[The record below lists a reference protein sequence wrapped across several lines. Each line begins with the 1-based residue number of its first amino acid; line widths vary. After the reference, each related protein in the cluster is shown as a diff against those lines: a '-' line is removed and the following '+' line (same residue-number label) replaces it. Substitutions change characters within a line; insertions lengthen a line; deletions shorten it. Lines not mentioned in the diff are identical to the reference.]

1 MARKVYV
8 TPGSEMRCAD
18 PGWFRIV
25 FSAAPHI
32 LEEGVL
38 YLFNVYVMSLIIN
51 VHETGNSGI
60 NVR

>member
-1 MARKVYV
+1 MAHKVYV

-25 FSAAPHI
+25 FTAAPHV

-38 YLFNVYVMSLIIN
+38 
-51 VHETGNSGI
+51 
-60 NVR
+60 